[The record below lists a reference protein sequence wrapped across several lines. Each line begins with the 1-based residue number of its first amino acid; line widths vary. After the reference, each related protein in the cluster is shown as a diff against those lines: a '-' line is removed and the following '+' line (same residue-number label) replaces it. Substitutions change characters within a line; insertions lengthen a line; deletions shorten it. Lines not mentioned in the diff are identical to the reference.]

1 MKVKVSDIRAE
12 WEKLTPEQRKAV
24 IKWVNETF
32 GQLAEALQKA
42 VAWMAQLFEMMEKEG
57 RRA

>member
-12 WEKLTPEQRKAV
+12 WEKLTPEQREAV
-24 IKWVNETF
+24 VKWVNETF
-32 GQLAEALQKA
+32 GQLAEALHA
-42 VAWMAQLFEMMEKEG
+42 VAVWIGQAFEILAKEV